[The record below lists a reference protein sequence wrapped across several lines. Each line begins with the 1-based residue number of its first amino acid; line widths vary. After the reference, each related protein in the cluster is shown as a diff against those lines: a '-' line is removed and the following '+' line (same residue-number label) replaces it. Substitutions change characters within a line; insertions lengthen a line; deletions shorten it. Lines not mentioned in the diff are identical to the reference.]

1 MSWFWP
7 LLSLRIE
14 GWIERRR
21 LGTGN
26 WESGNCELDKPC
38 GGRKRRRSGARFDG
52 PDFEQAR
59 AEVTASSG
67 PGDTLPEAQNC
78 LQKRDQVGKGTRT
91 REASKS
97 PRKPLKKAS
106 CGPAFRG
113 QTQS

>member
-1 MSWFWP
+1 MWKGERVSWIWP

-26 WESGNCELDKPC
+26 WESGNCKLDKPC
-38 GGRKRRRSGARFDG
+38 GGRNWRRDGARFDG

-59 AEVTASSG
+59 AEVTASNS

-78 LQKRDQVGKGTRT
+78 PQKRDQVGRGSRQGESAKRP
-91 REASKS
+91 ES
-97 PRKPLKKAS
+97 P
-106 CGPAFRG
+106 
-113 QTQS
+113 